1 MEESFSEEELLC
13 DIWPEDYLRFR
24 KRQSRK
30 PRGEDTI
37 SKLPD
42 SLISQIL
49 SHLPTTKEAVRTS
62 VLSKRWKSLYLLI
75 PALTLNA
82 NEFPNHNAFVSF
94 IDRFLDFSREQN
106 SILHKLKLSVQK
118 KVNDPPC
125 ATRWIDSV
133 SSSKLNHLDIECL
146 VNRKFLE
153 MIPQSLCVCDTLV
166 SLRLHR
172 VSLGEFECV
181 SLPCLKKMVLEHNV
195 YANDA
200 SLESFISSCSVLE
213 DLSIVRMAPD
223 NIKFLR
229 VCSKTLASLHVD
241 YIFGEDDDY
250 DDEGF
255 ERDGSGVFIDAPRLT
270 FLKFEEDLSDSK
282 IITNSGS
289 LAKVN
294 LVFLF
299 SENDTAVVIDLPKR
313 DMIRNFFTSISG
325 VTDMK
330 LSAYI
335 VEFLHYNSE
344 FDPLDFYH
352 PDDEAAEIKSSSIP
366 RCLQSSLEHVEI
378 KRFNAEPARMKV
390 ARFLDFSKEENS
402 ILHKLKL
409 TLRKNVNDPPC
420 VTRWIDSVASSKLNH
435 LDVECVVNRKF
446 LEVIPQSLYV
456 CDTLAYLR
464 LHRVSLGEFES
475 VSLPCLKK
483 MVLEHNVYANDASLE
498 LFISSCSVLE
508 DLSIV
513 RMAPDMIKV
522 LRVCSKTLTSLHI
535 DYFFGEDDDFDD
547 EGFERDGSGV
557 FIDAPRL
564 EFLKFEDDLS
574 DCKIITNSGSL
585 AKVDIVFV
593 FSENDTADLI
603 DLPKRD
609 MVRNFFT
616 SISGVTDMK
625 LSSHIVE
632 QFLHFNNQFDPLVLP
647 KFCNLSRLKLKIFK
661 SCLKMLPTLLE
672 RCPNLKTLI
681 LDFNTSDEKAA
692 RIRASPVPRCLLSS
706 LEHVEIKCFN
716 GGPARMA
723 VARYFVKNSLVLKKL
738 VMDVRCSTAEKGFYF
753 TEEGVYMLRDLLA
766 LPRPSSTCQI
776 LLK

>member
-133 SSSKLNHLDIECL
+133 SSSKLNHLDVECL

-270 FLKFEEDLSDSK
+270 YLKFEEDLSDSK
-282 IITNSGS
+282 IIANSGS

-299 SENDTAVVIDLPKR
+299 SENDTADVIDLPKR

-335 VEFLHYNSE
+335 VEFLHYNCE
-344 FDPLDFYH
+344 FDPLVLPQFCNLSRLKMKIFMSCLDILPTLLESCPNLNSLVLALDFYH

-390 ARFLDFSKEENS
+390 AR
-402 ILHKLKL
+402 
-409 TLRKNVNDPPC
+409 
-420 VTRWIDSVASSKLNH
+420 
-435 LDVECVVNRKF
+435 
-446 LEVIPQSLYV
+446 
-456 CDTLAYLR
+456 
-464 LHRVSLGEFES
+464 
-475 VSLPCLKK
+475 
-483 MVLEHNVYANDASLE
+483 
-498 LFISSCSVLE
+498 
-508 DLSIV
+508 
-513 RMAPDMIKV
+513 
-522 LRVCSKTLTSLHI
+522 
-535 DYFFGEDDDFDD
+535 
-547 EGFERDGSGV
+547 
-557 FIDAPRL
+557 
-564 EFLKFEDDLS
+564 
-574 DCKIITNSGSL
+574 
-585 AKVDIVFV
+585 
-593 FSENDTADLI
+593 
-603 DLPKRD
+603 
-609 MVRNFFT
+609 
-616 SISGVTDMK
+616 
-625 LSSHIVE
+625 
-632 QFLHFNNQFDPLVLP
+632 
-647 KFCNLSRLKLKIFK
+647 
-661 SCLKMLPTLLE
+661 
-672 RCPNLKTLI
+672 
-681 LDFNTSDEKAA
+681 
-692 RIRASPVPRCLLSS
+692 
-706 LEHVEIKCFN
+706 
-716 GGPARMA
+716 
-723 VARYFVKNSLVLKKL
+723 YFVENSLVLKKL
-738 VMDVRCSTAEKGFYF
+738 VLDIRCSTLEKGFYI
-753 TEEGVYMLRDLLA
+753 TEQGFSMFRDLLS
-766 LPRPSSTCQI
+766 LPRPSSACQI